1 MDSARPLRLDSFEEF
16 WPFYVSQHR
25 KEGTRALHFA
35 GTTLGL
41 LCLVRA
47 IAARLPWFVLW
58 GLVLSYGLA
67 WIGHFFIEKNRPATF
82 QYPFW
87 SFAGDMKMYGL
98 MWQGKMTVEAERLG
112 YGDPGETRAVAD
124 RPASPLP

>member
-1 MDSARPLRLDSFEEF
+1 MDLGPESSFATFEQF

-25 KEGTRALHFA
+25 RRGTRALHFA

-41 LCLVRA
+41 LCLARA
-47 IAARLPWFVLW
+47 ITAPAPVLVIW

-82 QYPFW
+82 RYPVW
-87 SFAGDMKMYGL
+87 SFLGDLKMYGL
-98 MWQGKMTVEAERLG
+98 MWRGKMSAQVDRLSMATTS
-112 YGDPGETRAVAD
+112 ETLLD
-124 RPASPLP
+124 RTPF